1 MKLEIKPP
9 QPHVLTRMAAA
20 IAVVYLSLLLLLLHG
35 AAPAVLGYT
44 RGDFPEDFVFGSAT
58 SSYQYEGGFDEDG
71 RSPSNWDIF
80 THQGKMPGRST
91 ADVAADGY
99 HKYKDD
105 LKLMVDTNLEAY
117 RLSISWSRIIPNGR
131 GDVNPKG
138 LQYYN
143 DIIDGLVKNGIQVH
157 IMLYQLDL
165 PQVLEDEYDG
175 WLSPRIL
182 EDFKAYADV
191 CFREFGDRVAHW
203 ITIDEPNVASI
214 GSYDSGQLAPGRC
227 SDPFG
232 IRKCTVGNS
241 SVEPYIAVHNMLL
254 AHASVT
260 KLYREKYQVAGKGI
274 IGISVYTFW
283 AYPLTNS
290 TVDLEA
296 TKRCQDFIVHWV
308 LRPLVFGDYPQVM
321 KNIVG
326 SRLPSFIKA
335 QSEDVKG
342 SLDFIGMNH
351 YYSLYV
357 NDRPLGKGTR
367 DFVADMSIYYRG
379 SKTDPPPGKAA
390 PTSIGPDPQGL
401 RLMVQYLQETYGNLP
416 IYILENGYGS
426 SNDTVHDNDRVDYLK
441 SYIGSI
447 LTAVRNGANVKG
459 YFVWSFVDVFEY
471 LTGYGQSYGLYRVDF
486 ADESRPRQARLSAR
500 WYSGFL
506 KNREMDVDQSEL
518 AMAAAESRAQQ

>member
-1 MKLEIKPP
+1 MAIKSGS
-9 QPHVLTRMAAA
+9 
-20 IAVVYLSLLLLLLHG
+20 IATVYLSLLLPQLLLLLHG
-35 AAPAVLGYT
+35 AAPAVLGFT

-58 SSYQYEGGFDEDG
+58 SSYQYEGGVDEDG

-80 THQGKMPGRST
+80 THEGKMPGRST

-105 LKLMVDTNLEAY
+105 LKLMVETNLEAY
-117 RLSISWSRIIPNGR
+117 RLSISWSRLIPNGR
-131 GDVNPKG
+131 GAVNPKG

-143 DIIDGLVKNGIQVH
+143 YIIDELVKNGIQVH
-157 IMLYQLDL
+157 IMIYQLDL
-165 PQVLEDEYDG
+165 PQVLEDEYGG

-191 CFREFGDRVAHW
+191 CFREFGDRVSHW

-232 IRKCTVGNS
+232 IRKCTIGNS

-260 KLYREKYQVAGKGI
+260 KLYREKYQVAGKGV

-296 TKRCQDFIVHWV
+296 TKRCQDFMLHWT

-326 SRLPSFIKA
+326 SRLPSFTKA

-357 NDRPLGKGTR
+357 NDRPLGKGAR
-367 DFVADMSIYYRG
+367 DFVADMSVYYRG
-379 SKTDPPPGKAA
+379 SKTDPPPG
-390 PTSIGPDPQGL
+390 
-401 RLMVQYLQETYGNLP
+401 
-416 IYILENGYGS
+416 YGS
-426 SNDTVHDNDRVDYLK
+426 SNDTIHDHDRIDYLK

-447 LTAVRNGANVKG
+447 LTALRNGANVKG

-471 LTGYGQSYGLYRVDF
+471 LSGYGQSYGLYRVDF

-506 KNREMDVDQSEL
+506 KNRETDVQNEL
-518 AMAAAESRAQQ
+518 SMAAEELQYLLNPTPQGLRFMVRYGPGGQPASACNLHTAASQHTTRHTL

>member
-1 MKLEIKPP
+1 M
-9 QPHVLTRMAAA
+9 AA
-20 IAVVYLSLLLLLLHG
+20 IATVYLSLLLPQLLLLLHG
-35 AAPAVLGYT
+35 AAPAVLGFT

-58 SSYQYEGGFDEDG
+58 SSYQYEGGVDEDG

-80 THQGKMPGRST
+80 THEGKMPGRST

-105 LKLMVDTNLEAY
+105 LKLMVETNLEAY
-117 RLSISWSRIIPNGR
+117 RLSISWSRLIPNGR
-131 GDVNPKG
+131 GAVNPKG

-143 DIIDGLVKNGIQVH
+143 YIIDELVKNGIQVH
-157 IMLYQLDL
+157 IMIYQLDL
-165 PQVLEDEYDG
+165 PQVLEDEYGG

-191 CFREFGDRVAHW
+191 CFREFGDRVSHW

-232 IRKCTVGNS
+232 IRKCTIGNS

-260 KLYREKYQVAGKGI
+260 KLYREKYQ
-274 IGISVYTFW
+274 
-283 AYPLTNS
+283 
-290 TVDLEA
+290 
-296 TKRCQDFIVHWV
+296 
-308 LRPLVFGDYPQVM
+308 
-321 KNIVG
+321 NIVG
-326 SRLPSFIKA
+326 SRLPSFTKA

-357 NDRPLGKGTR
+357 NDRPLGKGAR
-367 DFVADMSIYYRG
+367 DFVADMSVYYRG
-379 SKTDPPPGKAA
+379 SKTDPPPG
-390 PTSIGPDPQGL
+390 
-401 RLMVQYLQETYGNLP
+401 
-416 IYILENGYGS
+416 YGS
-426 SNDTVHDNDRVDYLK
+426 SNDTIHDHDRIDYLK

-447 LTAVRNGANVKG
+447 LTALRNGANVKG

-471 LTGYGQSYGLYRVDF
+471 LSGYGQSYGLYRVDF

-506 KNREMDVDQSEL
+506 KNRETDVQNEL
-518 AMAAAESRAQQ
+518 SMAAESRAQQ

>member
-1 MKLEIKPP
+1 
-9 QPHVLTRMAAA
+9 MA
-20 IAVVYLSLLLLLLHG
+20 
-35 AAPAVLGYT
+35 
-44 RGDFPEDFVFGSAT
+44 F
-58 SSYQYEGGFDEDG
+58 
-71 RSPSNWDIF
+71 
-80 THQGKMPGRST
+80 
-91 ADVAADGY
+91 
-99 HKYKDD
+99 
-105 LKLMVDTNLEAY
+105 
-117 RLSISWSRIIPNGR
+117 SISS
-131 GDVNPKG
+131 
-138 LQYYN
+138 
-143 DIIDGLVKNGIQVH
+143 GIQVH

-191 CFREFGDRVAHW
+191 CFREFGDRVSHW

-214 GSYDSGQLAPGRC
+214 GSYDSGQLAPGHC

-326 SRLPSFIKA
+326 SRLPSFTKA

-367 DFVADMSIYYRG
+367 DFVADMSVYYRG
-379 SKTDPPPGKAA
+379 SKTDPPP
-390 PTSIGPDPQGL
+390 
-401 RLMVQYLQETYGNLP
+401 
-416 IYILENGYGS
+416 GYGS
-426 SNDTVHDNDRVDYLK
+426 SNDTVHDNDRIDYLK

-506 KNREMDVDQSEL
+506 KNREMDVQNEL